1 MKINY
6 LVLERRKSK
15 QRTEKDRR
23 VNPYLHT
30 EPDERK
36 RERRIVEDGR
46 KEWGKTCY

>member
-1 MKINY
+1 MKTNY

-23 VNPYLHT
+23 VNPYLRT

-36 RERRIVEDGR
+36 KEKRDVKDRRI
-46 KEWGKTCY
+46 K